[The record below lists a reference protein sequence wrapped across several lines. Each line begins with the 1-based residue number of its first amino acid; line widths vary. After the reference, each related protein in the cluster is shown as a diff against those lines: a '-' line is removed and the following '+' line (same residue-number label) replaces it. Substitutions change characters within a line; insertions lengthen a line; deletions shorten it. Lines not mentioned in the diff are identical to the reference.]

1 MTHASL
7 ERAWNCG
14 RAAIGGWV
22 GAGGQFS
29 LELYRRSAFDYVAID
44 CQHSALSDADAV
56 KMLQAGPVSEI
67 ATLVRVSKNDAA
79 IIGKLADAGADGLIV
94 PMVSTPEEAAAA
106 VAGCAYPPHGT
117 RSFGPLRVDMTRDLD
132 ELTGRV
138 SVFVMIETRQGL
150 DNVEEI
156 CKTPG
161 LTGIY
166 IGPGDLSIG
175 LGLDPKV
182 AFSSDQLV
190 EPTMRIRAAC
200 EANDRIL
207 GMHASNGAR
216 AAEWAGRGVRLL
228 SLGTDIWLF
237 LSAVAAELGAARE
250 GVGEIGIRTDRKLPT
265 Y

>member
-7 ERAWNCG
+7 ERAWTSS

-29 LELYRRSAFDYVAID
+29 LELYRRSPFDYVGID

-56 KMLQAGPVSEI
+56 KMLQAGPVSDI
-67 ATLVRVSKNDAA
+67 ATLVRVSSNDAA
-79 IIGKLADAGADGLIV
+79 VIGKLADAGADGVIV
-94 PMVSTPEEAAAA
+94 PMVNTPDEAAAA
-106 VAGCAYPPHGT
+106 VAACTFPPDGV

-138 SVFVMIETRQGL
+138 SVFVMIETREGL

-161 LTGIY
+161 LAGIY

-175 LGLDPKV
+175 LGLDPKL

-200 EANDRIL
+200 EANGRIL

-228 SLGTDIWLF
+228 SLGTDVWLF
-237 LSAVAAELGAARE
+237 LSAVTAELDAARA
-250 GVGEIGIRTDRKLPT
+250 GVGDVGIRTDRKLPS